1 MSDFLLLLAKKA
13 DGIWRMYN
21 HWEVAQ
27 RIQSVIHGKALCITK
42 IASFIFFKAGNLYLH
57 YLISTNE
64 YESPDTFALKHAPVS
79 HEIAY
84 VSSFVI
90 EPESDSI
97 ENETI

>member
-1 MSDFLLLLAKKA
+1 M
-13 DGIWRMYN
+13 
-21 HWEVAQ
+21 
-27 RIQSVIHGKALCITK
+27 
-42 IASFIFFKAGNLYLH
+42 
-57 YLISTNE
+57 STNE